1 MNKSVDE
8 RSIKRI
14 ASFEPREQIMDTQ
27 QLIVCMKMNHKII
40 FFFNFFF
47 LIEQNGSNELN
58 KMAPEDMTSKEYYLD
73 STAHFA
79 VHEVCR
85 KKKKKEGAK

>member
-40 FFFNFFF
+40 FFSTFFF
-47 LIEQNGSNELN
+47 
-58 KMAPEDMTSKEYYLD
+58 
-73 STAHFA
+73 
-79 VHEVCR
+79 
-85 KKKKKEGAK
+85 